1 MIKILINR
9 LIQSVPVI
17 LGAVTI
23 SFVMIHIAPGDP
35 VIAILGEQ
43 YNPEDAEEL
52 TEQLKLNEPIFNQYI
67 SYIKKISV
75 LDLGKSYIS
84 NEDVTE
90 IILYRSYYTLIL
102 ALLSMFIAIIF
113 GILLGLLAGFYKD
126 SIIDKLAILFS
137 SLLISSPVFFV
148 ALYYVDR

>member
-43 YNPEDAEEL
+43 YNPEDAKEL
-52 TEQLKLNEPIFNQYI
+52 TEQLRLNEPIFNQYI
-67 SYIKKISV
+67 SYHSCFIQ
-75 LDLGKSYIS
+75 
-84 NEDVTE
+84 
-90 IILYRSYYTLIL
+90 IL
-102 ALLSMFIAIIF
+102 
-113 GILLGLLAGFYKD
+113 
-126 SIIDKLAILFS
+126 
-137 SLLISSPVFFV
+137 
-148 ALYYVDR
+148 